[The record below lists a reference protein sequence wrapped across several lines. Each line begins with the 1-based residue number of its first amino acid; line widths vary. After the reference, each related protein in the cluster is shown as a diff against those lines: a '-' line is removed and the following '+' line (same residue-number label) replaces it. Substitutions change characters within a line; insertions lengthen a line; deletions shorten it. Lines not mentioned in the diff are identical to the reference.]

1 VDARRI
7 EELRAEAR
15 FARERLDLYRARAY
29 SLRPV
34 DPTRLRDLERAAAAA
49 EERLRHALAE
59 PPG

>member
-1 VDARRI
+1 VDTRRI
-7 EELRAEAR
+7 EEMRAEAR
-15 FARERLDLYRARAY
+15 FARERLELYRARAY

-59 PPG
+59 SPD